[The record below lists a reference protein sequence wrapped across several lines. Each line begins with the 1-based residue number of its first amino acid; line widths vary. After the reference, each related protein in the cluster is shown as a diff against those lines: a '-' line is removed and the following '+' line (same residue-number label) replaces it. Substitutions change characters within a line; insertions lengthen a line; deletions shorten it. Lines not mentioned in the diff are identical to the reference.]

1 VADKIGTVKCLQV
14 ADDFA
19 FATIEGGGSRETF
32 ILWYFPGTGGG
43 IPTDINAFT
52 RVMHSMW
59 VSLLREA
66 RAGNL
71 TVRVVSPSGS
81 AAVSLVQLGTL

>member
-1 VADKIGTVKCLQV
+1 MPETIGKVKCLQI

-19 FATIEGGGSRETF
+19 FTTIQAGGTSETF
-32 ILWYFPGTGGG
+32 ILWWFPGAGGG
-43 IPTDINAFT
+43 IPADLTAFT

-71 TVRVVSPSGS
+71 TVKVTSPTGSAVVS
-81 AAVSLVQLGTL
+81 ALQLGT

>member
-1 VADKIGTVKCLQV
+1 MADKTGTVKCLQI

-19 FATIEGGGSRETF
+19 FTTIEGGGSSETF
-32 ILWYFPGTGGG
+32 ILWFSPGTGGG
-43 IPTDINAFT
+43 IPADINAFT

-81 AAVSLVQLGTL
+81 AAASLVQLGT

>member
-1 VADKIGTVKCLQV
+1 MADKTGTVKCLQV

-19 FATIEGGGSRETF
+19 FTTIEGGTASVTF
-32 ILWYFPGTGGG
+32 ILWFFPGTGGG
-43 IPTDINAFT
+43 SPADINAFT

-59 VSLLREA
+59 ISLLREA

-81 AAVSLVQLGTL
+81 AAVSLVQLGT